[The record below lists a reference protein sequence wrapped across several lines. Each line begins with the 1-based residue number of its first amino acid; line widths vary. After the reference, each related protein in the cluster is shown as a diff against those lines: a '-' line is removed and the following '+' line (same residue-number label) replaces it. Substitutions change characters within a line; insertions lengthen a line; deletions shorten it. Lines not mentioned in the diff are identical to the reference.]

1 MDPAKLD
8 KLREK
13 YADARPIESQDSED
27 NRVPY
32 AGLPTLLGM
41 PHQTELEG
49 IDIALIGVPFD
60 LGVYNRAG
68 ARFGPRAIRK
78 VSLFG
83 SFNHYNKISPAALA
97 GIADVGDVHIEH
109 RYYLDEGIRE
119 IENYYHHR
127 RLC

>member
-1 MDPAKLD
+1 MDAVKLD

-13 YADARPIESQDSED
+13 YSNDNSIESQDPAD

-41 PHQTELEG
+41 PHKPELEG

-68 ARFGPRAIRK
+68 ARFGPRAIRN

-83 SFNHYNKISPAALA
+83 SLRMSAMYLLKIATTLMRESAILKST
-97 GIADVGDVHIEH
+97 I
-109 RYYLDEGIRE
+109 IR
-119 IENYYHHR
+119 
-127 RLC
+127 